1 MARRRR
7 HPLPDHSPGADTRA
21 KVQES
26 LRTGLAQRLQWARDE
41 RDLKQYWVAEEAGLD
56 PARYNLIEN
65 GNCGRIYIDEVVPV
79 AGVLG
84 CDLNWLLRGG
94 NLDPW
99 LPGTAPTRGYRGL
112 TMVARS
118 PACGQWEGCMRPW

>member
-7 HPLPDHSPGADTRA
+7 HALPDHSPGADTRA

-26 LRTGLAQRLQWARDE
+26 LRAGLAERLQWARDE

-56 PARYNLIEN
+56 PGRYNHIEK
-65 GNCGRIYIDEVVPV
+65 GKCGRIYIDEVVPV
-79 AGVLG
+79 AVVLG

-94 NLDPW
+94 KLDPW
-99 LPGTAPTRGYRGL
+99 LPGTAPTRGY
-112 TMVARS
+112 
-118 PACGQWEGCMRPW
+118 